1 MSLVG
6 GNKEHCRE
14 KLSMEDKEKMGN
26 NNIENDIDNDGS
38 NKSESNSKLELI
50 APIILLVAAGAIG
63 GILWPVVGG
72 VFLGMMTT
80 ARKKGD
86 RKASKRNSI
95 IACVI
100 GAVGIAV
107 NLFSVLLMAW
117 NVI

>member
-1 MSLVG
+1 M
-6 GNKEHCRE
+6 K
-14 KLSMEDKEKMGN
+14 DKEKKIN
-26 NNIENDIDNDGS
+26 NNIENGTENEVS
-38 NKSESNSKLELI
+38 SKSEGTSKLELI

-72 VFLGMMTT
+72 AFLGMMTT

-107 NLFSVLLMAW
+107 NLLGVLLMT
-117 NVI
+117 